1 LPATPGR
8 LHAARSDAGSTALRI
23 TFIQPDGIPVTL
35 DGAGHATAMHLA
47 LRHQVRGLP
56 AECGGQCICVTC
68 MVDPEPGWAARLPP
82 AGEDE
87 MDMLSDTLG
96 TVPPG
101 RRLSCQIRLEPGLD
115 GLVLRIPPGQ
125 GPTGPAPG

>member
-1 LPATPGR
+1 MT
-8 LHAARSDAGSTALRI
+8 LRI
-23 TFIQPDGIPVTL
+23 TFIQPDGTAATL
-35 DGAGHATAMHLA
+35 DADGAPTAMHLA
-47 LRHQVRGLP
+47 TRHMIPGLP

-68 MVDPEPGWAARLPP
+68 MVDVDAAWAARLPP

-101 RRLSCQIRLEPGLD
+101 RRLSCQITLAPALD
-115 GLVLRIPPGQ
+115 GLVLRIPAGQ
-125 GPTGPAPG
+125 GPV